1 MFPFFMFHISICFFW
16 WYSIII
22 FESFWNFASLDVWW
36 FTSLVL
42 LMVIRSF
49 FDCLMV
55 LLIHIFLFWAQ
66 CIVEQKHIRIRHR
79 SWENWWFPVKMF
91 PLLPLH
97 WPASLNRLFHRT
109 KPLPSITRMRE
120 LGPTQLAD
128 DSWENGLY
136 YAHMLANG
144 YNNYKM

>member
-1 MFPFFMFHISICFFW
+1 MLIVHCGKNTRNHHCHDLLFGLNAL
-16 WYSIII
+16 
-22 FESFWNFASLDVWW
+22 WN
-36 FTSLVL
+36 
-42 LMVIRSF
+42 
-49 FDCLMV
+49 
-55 LLIHIFLFWAQ
+55 
-66 CIVEQKHIRIRHR
+66 
-79 SWENWWFPVKMF
+79 
-91 PLLPLH
+91 

-128 DSWENGLY
+128 DSWENALY